1 MAEPIP
7 EDRLYGL
14 LAEFER
20 PEDLLRAAE
29 RLRARGYRRLEGH
42 TPFPIEGL
50 AETLGFEESRLP
62 FIALA
67 GGIIG
72 GIGGLYL
79 QWYLNAHDYPIN
91 VGGRPLDAWPAFAV
105 PGFEMTVLGAVL
117 AVVIGMLWLNGLPR
131 LHHPLFNAP
140 RFERVTRDRFLLSIA
155 YDDPRFD
162 RRETRRTLE
171 QLGAL
176 AVEEVPR

>member
-1 MAEPIP
+1 MAEHLR
-7 EDRLYGL
+7 EDQLYGL
-14 LAEFER
+14 LAEFES

-50 AETLGFEESRLP
+50 AETLGFKERRLP

-72 GIGGLYL
+72 GVGGMYM
-79 QWYLNAHDYPIN
+79 QWYLNAYDYPIN
-91 VGGRPLDAWPAFAV
+91 VGGRPLDAWPAFAI

-131 LHHPLFNAP
+131 LYHPLFNAP
-140 RFERVTRDRFLLSIA
+140 QCERITRDRFLLSVE

-162 RRETRRTLE
+162 RRDTRALLE
-171 QLGAL
+171 QLGA
-176 AVEEVPR
+176 ASVEEVPL